1 MGQATV
7 FVTRKLPPVTLERLA
22 EHCRLEVWEDFLPP
36 DYDVL
41 HQKIKGLD
49 ALLCLLT
56 DRVDAEIIA
65 AAAHLKVISNMAVGY
80 DNIDVAAA
88 SQRGIPVGNTP
99 GVLTETTADFAF
111 ALLMAVARRIPEAQ
125 AYIKA
130 GHWKTWHPTVLSGQ
144 DIYGATLGIVGFGRI
159 GQAVARRAG
168 GFGMRILVHSGGHED
183 AVRAI
188 GAEKVSLA
196 DLLAQSDYVSLH
208 VPLTEKTHHLIGA
221 PELGMMKPTAI
232 LVNTARGAVVDSKAL
247 CDALRRGEIL
257 AAGLD
262 VTEPEPIPP
271 DDPLLALNNCVVV
284 PHIASASTATR
295 RKMAEMAVD
304 NVIAGISGKPLPTC
318 VNPQVYT
325 SL

>member
-1 MGQATV
+1 MSQATV
-7 FVTRKLPPVTLERLA
+7 FVTRRLPPVALKRLA
-22 EHCRLEVWEDFLPP
+22 EHCQLEVWEDFLPP

-41 HQKIKGLD
+41 HQKIKGRD

-56 DRVDAEIIA
+56 DRVDAELIA
-65 AAAHLKVISNMAVGY
+65 AASHLKVISNMAVGY

-88 SQRGIPVGNTP
+88 SKRGIPVGNTP

-168 GFGMRILVHSGGHED
+168 GFGMRILAHGGRHED
-183 AVRAI
+183 AIRAV

-221 PELGMMKPTAI
+221 SELEMMKPTAI

-247 CDALRRGEIL
+247 CDALRRGQIL

-271 DDPLLALNNCVVV
+271 DDPLLTLNNCVVV
-284 PHIASASTATR
+284 PHIASASVATR
-295 RKMAEMAVD
+295 RKMSAMAVD

-318 VNPQVYT
+318 VNPQVYDRG
-325 SL
+325 

>member
-1 MGQATV
+1 MTS
-7 FVTRKLPPVTLERLA
+7 FIK
-22 EHCRLEVWEDFLPP
+22 
-36 DYDVL
+36 
-41 HQKIKGLD
+41 KIKGLD

-56 DRVDAEIIA
+56 DRVDEELIDA
-65 AAAHLKVISNMAVGY
+65 ASHLKVISNMAVGH
-80 DNIDVAAA
+80 DNIAVAAA

-99 GVLTETTADFAF
+99 GALTETTADFAF

-159 GQAVARRAG
+159 GQAVARRAV
-168 GFGMRILVHSGGHED
+168 GFGMRILAHGGGHED
-183 AVRAI
+183 AIRAI
-188 GAEKVSLA
+188 GAEKVGLA

-221 PELGMMKPTAI
+221 PELGVMKSTAI

-284 PHIASASTATR
+284 PHIASASVATR

-318 VNPQVYT
+318 VNPQVYA

>member
-1 MGQATV
+1 MSQATV
-7 FVTRKLPPVTLERLA
+7 FVTRRLPPVALERLA
-22 EHCRLEVWEDFLPP
+22 EHCQLEVWEDFLPP

-41 HQKIKGLD
+41 HQKIKGRD

-56 DRVDAEIIA
+56 DRVDAELIA
-65 AAAHLKVISNMAVGY
+65 AASHLKVISNMAVGY

-88 SQRGIPVGNTP
+88 SKRGIPVGNTP
-99 GVLTETTADFAF
+99 GALTETTADFAF
-111 ALLMAVARRIPEAQ
+111 ALLMAVARRIPEAR

-144 DIYGATLGIVGFGRI
+144 DIYGATLGIIGFGRI
-159 GQAVARRAG
+159 GQAVARRAV
-168 GFGMRILVHSGGHED
+168 GFGMRILAHGGGHED
-183 AVRAI
+183 AIRAV

-221 PELGMMKPTAI
+221 SELEMMKPTAI

-247 CDALRRGEIL
+247 CDALRRGQIL

-271 DDPLLALNNCVVV
+271 DDPLLTLNNCVVV
-284 PHIASASTATR
+284 PHIASASVATR
-295 RKMAEMAVD
+295 RKMSEMAVA

-318 VNPQVYT
+318 VNPQVYDRG
-325 SL
+325 

>member
-1 MGQATV
+1 MSQATV
-7 FVTRKLPPVTLERLA
+7 FVTRRLPPVALERLA
-22 EHCRLEVWEDFLPP
+22 EHCQLEVWEDFLPP

-41 HQKIKGLD
+41 HQKIKGRD

-56 DRVDAEIIA
+56 DRVDAELIA
-65 AAAHLKVISNMAVGY
+65 AASHLKVISNMAVGY

-88 SQRGIPVGNTP
+88 SKRGIPVGNTP
-99 GVLTETTADFAF
+99 GALTETTADFAF

-159 GQAVARRAG
+159 GQAVARRAV
-168 GFGMRILVHSGGHED
+168 GFGMRILAHGGGHED
-183 AVRAI
+183 AIRAV

-221 PELGMMKPTAI
+221 SELEMMKPTAI

-247 CDALRRGEIL
+247 CDALRRGQIL

-262 VTEPEPIPP
+262 VTEPEPILP
-271 DDPLLALNNCVVV
+271 DDPLLTLNNCVVV
-284 PHIASASTATR
+284 PHIASASVATR
-295 RKMAEMAVD
+295 RKMSEMAVA

-318 VNPQVYT
+318 VNPQVYDRG
-325 SL
+325 

>member
-1 MGQATV
+1 MSQATV
-7 FVTRKLPPVTLERLA
+7 FVTRRLPPVALERLA
-22 EHCRLEVWEDFLPP
+22 EHCQLEVWEDFLPP

-56 DRVDAEIIA
+56 DRVDAELIA
-65 AAAHLKVISNMAVGY
+65 AASHLKVISNMAVGY

-88 SQRGIPVGNTP
+88 SKRGIPVGNTP
-99 GVLTETTADFAF
+99 GALTETTADFAF

-168 GFGMRILVHSGGHED
+168 GFGMRILAHGGGHED
-183 AVRAI
+183 AIRAV
-188 GAEKVSLA
+188 GAEKISLA

-221 PELGMMKPTAI
+221 SELEIMKPTAI

-247 CDALRRGEIL
+247 CDALRQGQIL

-271 DDPLLALNNCVVV
+271 DDPLLTLNNCVVV
-284 PHIASASTATR
+284 PHIASASVATR
-295 RKMAEMAVD
+295 RKMSEMAVD

-318 VNPQVYT
+318 VNPQVYDRG
-325 SL
+325 